1 MNFSQWLF
9 SGSPSGARTSVKIVS
24 ATSGEVPWVEVA
36 NITQSTCAC
45 FARGAA
51 NSASSL
57 RMPCRWRRSQLRTEG
72 PFMFLLPEVHVL
84 GEIVSEH
91 GHLCPGSTLRCFC
104 SCRVKLVRPLR
115 RRAALALYGPAGG
128 GIRNSEQQIITV
140 FVQQSATIPIPS
152 SKQRFDMERLQRL
165 SLHLRAQPIASA
177 EVLKN
182 FVGGEFVS
190 SSAEATIAVTNPA
203 TGEEIARVPDGTA
216 ADDLAATAALAA
228 YPGWRDTPVK
238 ARVEVL
244 FRFKSL
250 CEANL
255 AELTALVVKEIAG
268 RLETVAFATGL
279 PDLLA
284 GRILEVAR
292 GVWCHEVRRPVGVV
306 ASIVPFN
313 FPAMVPL
320 WSLATEVLAFSLS
333 VILKMHYIVILPEGF
348 P

>member
-72 PFMFLLPEVHVL
+72 PFMFLLPE
-84 GEIVSEH
+84 
-91 GHLCPGSTLRCFC
+91 
-104 SCRVKLVRPLR
+104 
-115 RRAALALYGPAGG
+115 ALD
-128 GIRNSEQQIITV
+128 
-140 FVQQSATIPIPS
+140 SATMACGAGTLWTCRWWDP
-152 SKQRFDMERLQRL
+152 KQRFDMERLQRL